1 MTQFGII
8 LTQGP
13 YQTQRWET
21 AYKIAE
27 AILRASDKVVFFMFM
42 DGVYNL
48 LATERF
54 PAMQKLPKD
63 NFKSL
68 IDAGAEINACE
79 VCTYNRGLEE
89 GKDYISGV
97 KIIGAVFASEMVS
110 KCDRIIT
117 L

>member
-1 MTQFGII
+1 MTHFGII

-13 YQTQRWET
+13 YQTQRWDT
-21 AYKIAE
+21 AYNIAR
-27 AILRASDKVVFFMFM
+27 AALKASDKVVIFLFM
-42 DGVYNL
+42 DGVYNA

-54 PAMQKLPKD
+54 PAMKQLPKD
-63 NFKSL
+63 YFKSL
-68 IDAGAEINACE
+68 IEDGAEICACE

-89 GKDYISGV
+89 GKDYLNGV
-97 KIIGAVFASEMVS
+97 KVIGAVFVSEMVS

>member
-1 MTQFGII
+1 MTKFGII

-13 YQTQRWET
+13 YQTQRWDT
-21 AYKIAE
+21 AYQIA
-27 AILRASDKVVFFMFM
+27 RAALHGSDKVVFFLFM
-42 DGVYNL
+42 DGVYNA

-54 PAMQKLPKD
+54 PAMKQLPKD
-63 NFKSL
+63 CFKSL
-68 IDAGAEINACE
+68 LDEGAEIYACE

-89 GKDYISGV
+89 GKDYLKGV
-97 KIIGAVFASEMVS
+97 EIIGAVFASEMVS